1 VDKVTLITL
10 GLAKDRGS
18 NLAGIPKEVV
28 HGILTMLI
36 KAKKEELKPELYKTK
51 KEELKSGA

>member
-10 GLAKDRGS
+10 DLPRIAS